1 MRNVKIAS
9 AILLVIA
16 LGAFSSCGNTE
27 DYAPTHTVGT
37 AGPSSPSGYYIDLTA
52 SPYIITG
59 SGVISF
65 TTRVTDVN
73 GTAVAG
79 VVINYTGDAD
89 TGGVATSDASGYAT
103 AVLSITSGGG
113 TWVGYITASVQD
125 LNLTVPYQVVE

>member
-1 MRNVKIAS
+1 MRNIKIAS

-37 AGPSSPSGYYIDLTA
+37 AGPSSPSGYYIDVTA
-52 SPYIITG
+52 SPYIIQG
-59 SGVISF
+59 SGVIAF

-79 VVINYTGDAD
+79 VAINYTGSAD
-89 TGGVATSDASGYAT
+89 SAGAATSDASGYAT
-103 AVLSITSGGG
+103 AILTITSPGG
-113 TWVGYITASVQD
+113 TWVGHITASVQD
-125 LNLTVPYQVVE
+125 LNLTVPFQVVE